1 MLIIKNG
8 ISAEEAGEGASMD
21 KALQALKEP
30 EIMIPIVGVVVSII
44 LAYSGIRNND
54 IQQTLAA
61 ILSILGALAIT
72 QIIANYEDVK
82 RNKQIETV
90 LSILQKVSMSAS
102 TPLRLRTELEP
113 IPTRAQNAK
122 DILIIG
128 RTLAISLRY
137 TEFFEQR
144 LRDGATIRLA
154 MVDPNNESVCNAIS
168 PLLEMS
174 PEAFLSDIRTSIGL
188 INRLARATQGDGKLE
203 LRFIE
208 FVPTLS
214 LMVVDPQLP
223 TGHIVVE
230 LLPYQVD
237 APSRPHL
244 IFKAS
249 ENPYWFAYFREVA
262 EHIWRDAKPY
272 KIS

>member
-1 MLIIKNG
+1 MVNRTSKV
-8 ISAEEAGEGASMD
+8 
-21 KALQALKEP
+21 LQSLKEP
-30 EIMIPIVGVVVSII
+30 ENMILIVGVVVSII

-54 IQQTLAA
+54 IPQTLAA
-61 ILSILGALAIT
+61 ILSILGALAIAQLIT
-72 QIIANYEDVK
+72 SYEDVK

-102 TPLRLRTELEP
+102 TPLRLRTELQP
-113 IPTRAQNAK
+113 LPTRAQNAK

-128 RTLAISLRY
+128 RTLAIVLRY

-154 MVDPNNESVCNAIS
+154 MVDPNNESVCNAMS

-174 PEAFLSDIRTSIGL
+174 PEGFLSDIRSSLGL
-188 INRLARATQGDGKLE
+188 INRLARATQGGGKLE
-203 LRFIE
+203 VRFIE

-214 LMVVDPQLP
+214 LVVVDPQLP

-237 APSRPHL
+237 PPSRPHL

-249 ENPYWFAYFREVA
+249 ENHYWFVYFREVA
-262 EHIWRDAKPY
+262 EHIWQDAKPY
-272 KIS
+272 KIG